1 MALFLPS
8 RWTTIALPGMDVA
21 MLPRIGG
28 RPVRPTLMVFRWGE
42 GQGTGSGLDLRGTPD
57 EGAWTVGMDHWR
69 EGAWFGLRF
78 LRVSVVDGSPAAE
91 IRWMLWPEADGTGSA
106 TVDIWNHDPVLCVI
120 ATVGLEDLPLM
131 DTILDTLV
139 GRIPGDWVPVV
150 PRGGPEDE
158 FLRIDER
165 PGAATSLDPLDG
177 LTEADGWDAVPLA
190 VIQDPLL
197 ELLRHHPE
205 GRSWGRLNSEA
216 THHAVERG
224 LADGDGLRWGSWASG
239 VASILQEPEDSARL
253 TAFSGVG
260 RQVRL
265 ELSRRADVTVV
276 VVPKGGAPARI
287 GTVSA
292 TRSGEMMFRAMGV
305 VPAFSG
311 RLDQEQVSLR
321 DLVRRSMESG
331 YPLPAHLAK
340 DQRWEGLWAHEG
352 FGLWLV
358 ESGRSRLPGSVLPLM
373 ILNAGSLGTYVVT
386 PSGVD
391 DVAVRPIQGAQLFT
405 MLMSDLAGFV
415 PGPYQRQMV
424 ERQGRGTEASA

>member
-1 MALFLPS
+1 
-8 RWTTIALPGMDVA
+8 
-21 MLPRIGG
+21 
-28 RPVRPTLMVFRWGE
+28 
-42 GQGTGSGLDLRGTPD
+42 
-57 EGAWTVGMDHWR
+57 
-69 EGAWFGLRF
+69 
-78 LRVSVVDGSPAAE
+78 
-91 IRWMLWPEADGTGSA
+91 
-106 TVDIWNHDPVLCVI
+106 
-120 ATVGLEDLPLM
+120 
-131 DTILDTLV
+131 
-139 GRIPGDWVPVV
+139 
-150 PRGGPEDE
+150 
-158 FLRIDER
+158 
-165 PGAATSLDPLDG
+165 GAATSLDPLDG

-239 VASILQEPEDSARL
+239 VASILQEAEDSARL

-311 RLDQEQVSLR
+311 RLDQ
-321 DLVRRSMESG
+321 
-331 YPLPAHLAK
+331 
-340 DQRWEGLWAHEG
+340 
-352 FGLWLV
+352 
-358 ESGRSRLPGSVLPLM
+358 
-373 ILNAGSLGTYVVT
+373 
-386 PSGVD
+386 
-391 DVAVRPIQGAQLFT
+391 
-405 MLMSDLAGFV
+405 
-415 PGPYQRQMV
+415 
-424 ERQGRGTEASA
+424 